1 MKEAIMLGKAQAED
15 QSISKCARVN
25 VVWCVCSSLVKL
37 LVFISCEAKTNQK
50 MLGLLMTLE
59 GKRNKPFKMVRILKI
74 DINEELIKN
83 QILKI
88 L

>member
-1 MKEAIMLGKAQAED
+1 MLFG
-15 QSISKCARVN
+15 VF
-25 VVWCVCSSLVKL
+25 VVVLSKL
-37 LVFISCEAKTNQK
+37 LVLISCEAKTNQK
-50 MLGLLMTLE
+50 MLGLLMTGE
-59 GKRNKPFKMVRILKI
+59 GKRNKPFKIVRILKI

>member
-1 MKEAIMLGKAQAED
+1 MLFGVFE
-15 QSISKCARVN
+15 
-25 VVWCVCSSLVKL
+25 VVLSKL
-37 LVFISCEAKTNQK
+37 LVFIGCEAKTNQK
-50 MLGLLMTLE
+50 MLGLLMTGE
-59 GKRNKPFKMVRILKI
+59 VKRIKPFKIVRRLKI